1 MRRVSTVGCIIL
13 VLVGCSPTPKTEQMD
28 STVVEKSKK
37 IVINE
42 IPIQSEPDS
51 LKGSTQA
58 NAKGKIG
65 NAQLIINY
73 YSPAVRGRII
83 WGGLVPF
90 DKVWS
95 TGAHMATNITTDQ
108 ALSIGGVTLDA
119 GSYALFT
126 IPGKDEWT
134 VIINRNWK
142 QHLAD
147 DYDVKDDVVRVT
159 VRPTIKEVNQERLR
173 YSIVSENET
182 NGKIIIAW
190 EKLEIPLVIKVKG

>member
-1 MRRVSTVGCIIL
+1 MCI
-13 VLVGCSPTPKTEQMD
+13 VFMLVGCSPTPKSEQTD
-28 STVVEKSKK
+28 SVAAIEELKEIVV
-37 IVINE
+37 NE

-51 LKGSTQA
+51 LKGSIQAIAKGIIGQA
-58 NAKGKIG
+58 NIT
-65 NAQLIINY
+65 INY

-108 ALSIGGVTLDA
+108 SLSIGGVTLEV
-119 GSYALFT
+119 GTYALFT

-134 VIINRNWK
+134 VIINRNWE

-147 DYDVKDDVVRVT
+147 DYDVKDDVVRVA
-159 VRPTIKEVNQERLR
+159 VRPTVKEVNQERLR

-182 NGKIIIAW
+182 DGKLIIAW

>member
-1 MRRVSTVGCIIL
+1 ML
-13 VLVGCSPTPKTEQMD
+13 VLASCSSTPRTEQNE
-28 STVVEKSKK
+28 SGVAEEPKEIVV
-37 IVINE
+37 NE
-42 IPIQSEPDS
+42 ISVQSEPDT

-58 NAKGKIG
+58 RAKGEIG
-65 NAQLIINY
+65 HAHLTINY

-108 ALSIGGVTLDA
+108 SLIVGGVTLDA
-119 GSYALFT
+119 GTYALFT

-134 VIINRNWK
+134 IIINRNWE

-147 DYDVKDDVVRVT
+147 DYDAKDDVVRVK
-159 VRPTIKEVNQERLR
+159 VKPIINEVNQERLR
-173 YSIVSENET
+173 YSVTTVNESE
-182 NGKIIIAW
+182 GKIVIAW
-190 EKLEIPLVIKVKG
+190 EKLEITLTIKVKE

>member
-1 MRRVSTVGCIIL
+1 ML
-13 VLVGCSPTPKTEQMD
+13 VLVGCSSTPKTEQTD
-28 STVVEKSKK
+28 TTVVEESKE

-58 NAKGKIG
+58 NAKGQIG
-65 NAQLIINY
+65 NAHLIINY

-108 ALSIGGVTLDA
+108 SLSIGGVTLDA
-119 GSYALFT
+119 GTYALFT

-134 VIINRNWK
+134 VIINRNWE

-147 DYDVKDDVVRVT
+147 DYDTKDDVVRVT
-159 VRPTIKEVNQERLR
+159 VRPTVKEVNQERLR
-173 YSIVSENET
+173 YSVTAYSESE
-182 NGKIIIAW
+182 GKININW
-190 EKLEIPLVIKVKG
+190 EKLEIPLSIKLK